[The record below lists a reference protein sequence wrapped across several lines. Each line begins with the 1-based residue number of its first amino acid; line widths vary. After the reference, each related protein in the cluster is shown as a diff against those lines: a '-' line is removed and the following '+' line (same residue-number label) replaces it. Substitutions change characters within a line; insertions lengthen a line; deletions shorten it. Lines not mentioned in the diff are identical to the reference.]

1 MMFIRTQKRDPVGT
15 YMPPWMIIGSVVIL
29 LGVVVVLA
37 VRNIDREKGHMS
49 QILTEKGA
57 ALIKAFEAGSRTG
70 MLNMKWGSDQVQRLL
85 EATANQSGILYLIV
99 TDRNGR
105 ILADNRRA
113 LIGETYLNR
122 SVIAGLHPDSRA
134 QWRLSSYGKR
144 SSFEVYQLFRPW
156 ETDEINAA
164 ARAMTRMCGPGERAT
179 LENSWCFPSTRPEG
193 EKIIFVGLDMEPF
206 EAARMEDM
214 RNTIISSLILLIL
227 ALGGLFSMFLAHR
240 YRSTSRMLRDT
251 SALANEVVGSL
262 PVGLMVM
269 GSEGRIAFIN
279 QAAEKITGLELDSS
293 VGKPPREILPPKI
306 AGIIDG
312 LPHNKTI
319 LEQELECSFS
329 GEHTTPLSVTA
340 SRIVN
345 REGGLVAG
353 ILILRDMTEV
363 RKLREEVRRR
373 EKLAALGGLAAGI
386 AHEIRN
392 PLSSLK
398 GLASFFGS
406 KFPEGSEDREAA
418 TVMISEVDR
427 LNRVISELL
436 EFARPSELK
445 LKATDINQLLEHSV
459 RLVRRDAETKGIDIN
474 LMKDASLPKAL
485 LDPDRFSQCLLN
497 LYLNAIQAMEAGGGL
512 SVKGSM
518 SGSEKTLRITVAD
531 TGKGIESDS
540 LQKIFDPYFTTKPSG
555 TGLGLAIVHK
565 IVEAHRGRI
574 EVRSSPGQGTVFTIS
589 IPAVFQEAG
598 DTGARA

>member
-1 MMFIRTQKRDPVGT
+1 MFIKTQKKDRINT
-15 YMPPWMIIGSVVIL
+15 YIPPWMIVGSVIIL
-29 LGVVVVLA
+29 LAVVVVLA
-37 VRNIDREKGHMS
+37 VRNIDREKRHMS
-49 QILTEKGA
+49 QTLTEKGG

-70 MLNMKWGSDQVQRLL
+70 MNMKWGADQVQSLL

-113 LIGETYLNR
+113 LIGKTYLNR

-134 QWRLSSYGKR
+134 QWRLSDYGKR
-144 SSFEVYQLFRPW
+144 SSFEVYRVFHPW
-156 ETDEINAA
+156 ERGEKNAA
-164 ARAMTRMCGPGERAT
+164 LEAMMRRCGPGERAAQR
-179 LENSWCFPSTRPEG
+179 NSWCFPSTRPED
-193 EKIIFVGLDMEPF
+193 EKIIFVGLDMAPF

-214 RNTIISSLILLIL
+214 RNTIVISLILLIL
-227 ALGGLFSMFLAHR
+227 GLGGMFSMFLAHR

-251 SALANEVVGSL
+251 SALANEVVSSL

-269 GSEGRIAFIN
+269 GSDGRIAFIN
-279 QAAEKITGLELDSS
+279 QAAEKITGIEPDAALNKTPGEVLPLE
-293 VGKPPREILPPKI
+293 ITN
-306 AGIIDG
+306 IIDD
-312 LPHNKTI
+312 LPRNKTI
-319 LEQELECSFS
+319 LEQELECTFS
-329 GEHTTPLSVTA
+329 KRHTIPLSVTA
-340 SRIVN
+340 SRIIN
-345 REGGLVAG
+345 REGDLVAG
-353 ILILRDMTEV
+353 ILILRDLTEV
-363 RKLREEVRRR
+363 RRLQEEVRRS

-398 GLASFFGS
+398 GLASFFGGKS
-406 KFPEGSEDREAA
+406 PEGSEDKKAA
-418 TVMISEVDR
+418 RVMISEVDR

-445 LKATDINQLLEHSV
+445 LKPTDLNQLLEHSV
-459 RLVRRDAETKGIDIN
+459 RLVRQDAETKGIEIN

-497 LYLNAIQAMEAGGGL
+497 LYLNAIQAMEAGGRL

-518 SGSEKTLRITVAD
+518 SGPEKTLRITVTD
-531 TGKGIESDS
+531 TGKGIERNS

-565 IVEAHRGRI
+565 IVEAHKGRI
-574 EVRSSPGQGTVFTIS
+574 EVRSNPGKGTVFTIS
-589 IPAVFQEAG
+589 IPAASHETVDKG
-598 DTGARA
+598 SRA